1 MCIVLGGVVGAWY
14 RHTDSLCVDLFILS
28 AMQNEP
34 LFKRLSDFVLGPAL
48 DRRPP
53 DRVARAIREQEDRSE
68 VLVCYMQLAAV
79 AFFSLF
85 YALSPKGHAPGMHES
100 YVPLTF
106 GAYTVFTVYRL
117 WAARRGPLTNGLLAA
132 SVIIDVGVLMA
143 TIWSFHLQ
151 YQQPAALYLKAPTLL
166 YVFIIIA
173 LRALRFDPRW
183 VILAGV
189 TAAIGWAFLLLYAF
203 KDAQM
208 SMTITH
214 SFIEYATSLKLLVG
228 AEVDKIVSIAI
239 VTIILAVAVERA
251 HRLLVRSVAD
261 EVAAMELSRFF
272 APDIAQTIVQSDET
286 IEIGNGVARRAAI
299 MFIDLRGYT
308 TLSSTLAPK
317 DLVDLLN
324 EYHGVV
330 VPVVRRHDG
339 SVITYLGDG
348 IMISFGASKDHNGCA
363 ANALRAAE
371 EIMADLDVW
380 AERRRGDGL
389 VAPGAGIGVAYG
401 PITYGAIGTDGR
413 LEYAVIGDPVSRSA
427 KMQALTKQEKARA
440 VIAADAWDHAVAHGY
455 QPRRPALRRKIQI
468 PGLAEPTDAVVIV

>member
-1 MCIVLGGVVGAWY
+1 MSY
-14 RHTDSLCVDLFILS
+14 KSLVT
-28 AMQNEP
+28 
-34 LFKRLSDFVLGPAL
+34 RLSDFVLGARL

-53 DRVARAIREQEDRSE
+53 DRVARAISAQEDRSE
-68 VLVCYMQLAAV
+68 ILICVMQLAAIV
-79 AFFSLF
+79 FFAIF
-85 YALSPKGHAPGMHES
+85 YFLTPKAHAAGMHES
-100 YVPLTF
+100 YVPLTLA
-106 GAYTVFTVYRL
+106 AYLSFTLYRL
-117 WAARRGPLTNGLLAA
+117 SRARSGHLSDRLLAA
-132 SVIIDVGVLMA
+132 SVVIDIAVLMA

-151 YQQPAALYLKAPTLL
+151 YEQPAALYLKAPTLL

-183 VILAGV
+183 VVLAGV
-189 TAAIGWAFLLLYAF
+189 SASLGWAFLLIYAF
-203 KDAQM
+203 KDAEM

-214 SFIEYATSLKLLVG
+214 SFVEYATSLKLLVG

-239 VTIILAVAVERA
+239 VTAILAVAVERA

-272 APDIAQTIVQSDET
+272 APDIAQTIVQSNET
-286 IEIGNGVARRAAI
+286 IKIGEGVARDAAI

-308 TLSSTLAPK
+308 TLSSTLSAT
-317 DLVDLLN
+317 DLVGLLN

-330 VPVVRRHDG
+330 VPNVRKHGG

-348 IMISFGASKDHNGCA
+348 IMISFGASADKPDCA
-363 ANALRAAE
+363 ADALKAADD
-371 EIMADLDVW
+371 IVDDIDTWQAG
-380 AERRRGDGL
+380 RRSAGL
-389 VAPGAGIGVAYG
+389 VAPGAGIGIAFG

-440 VIAADAWDHAVAHGY
+440 VIATDAWKQAISHGHASRHIIEN
-455 QPRRPALRRKIQI
+455 RKIQI
-468 PGLAEPTDAVVIV
+468 AGLATESEVVVLL